1 MRVDGKHLAQF
12 VIFGVALTALAIY
25 LATQMNHSGS
35 PFASRYTV
43 KAEFRNADILLKDED
58 VRVRGVQ
65 VGKVGGVDPAPDGK
79 VIVSMVIDSRERLHA
94 DATARVRPYT
104 LIGDKY
110 VEVDPGTSTAPVI
123 PSGGMIPSAQT
134 SAPVEIYELLNV
146 LDRDTRARVDHLL
159 QEGGAALR
167 GQGPTVN
174 QLLARLPHL
183 ETTLTST
190 LLVLDA
196 RAQTVDHLLASA
208 DGLLT
213 SLAAN
218 QTRLDAAVNAS
229 DRVVGA
235 LADDRDVITE
245 LVAQADRGLTT
256 LATAIGGEGA
266 DARALV
272 ASAPG
277 LLDELQG
284 FLRVA
289 DSDITGVSPES
300 AQVRS
305 LLGQLRSS
313 FSARDAN
320 GYYLRVYD
328 RYDCST
334 VVTTGGTAPRPCSH
348 PTATR

>member
-1 MRVDGKHLAQF
+1 MRYDRRHLAQF
-12 VIFGVALTALAIY
+12 AAFTLALLALAIY
-25 LATQMNHSGS
+25 LAGQMNHSGS

-43 KAEFRNADILLKDED
+43 RAEFRNADVLLKDED
-58 VRVRGVQ
+58 VRIRGVQ
-65 VGKVGGVDPAPDGK
+65 VGKVGSVDPAPDGN
-79 VIVSMVIDSRERLHA
+79 VIVSMVIESRNRLHA

-110 VEVDPGTSTAPVI
+110 VEVDPGTSTAPVV

-134 SAPVEIYELLNV
+134 SVPVEIYELLNV
-146 LDRDTRARVDHLL
+146 LDTDTRAKLDHLL

-167 GQGPTVN
+167 GQGPVVN
-174 QLLARLPHL
+174 RLLQRLPHL
-183 ETTLTST
+183 ERTLAST

-213 SLAAN
+213 SLAEN

-235 LADDRDVITE
+235 LADDRDVITQ
-245 LVAQADRGLTT
+245 LVAQADRGLNT
-256 LATAIGGEGA
+256 LATAIAGEGG
-266 DARALV
+266 DARAIV

-277 LLDELQG
+277 LLDELQS

-300 AQVRS
+300 AQIRT

-334 VVTTGGTAPRPCSH
+334 VVTTGGAAPRPCSH
-348 PTATR
+348 PNAPR

>member
-1 MRVDGKHLAQF
+1 MRFDRRHLAQYAVF
-12 VIFGVALTALAIY
+12 TAALVGLAIY

-43 KAEFRNADILLKDED
+43 RAEFRNADVLLKDED
-58 VRVRGVQ
+58 VRLRGVQ
-65 VGKVGGVDPAPDGK
+65 IGKVGSVDPAPDGN
-79 VIVSMVIDSRERLHA
+79 VVVSMLIDSADRLHA

-110 VEVDPGTSTAPVI
+110 VEVDPGTATAPVI

-134 SAPVEIYELLNV
+134 SVPVEIYELLNV
-146 LDRDTRARVDHLL
+146 LDKSTRAKVDFLL

-167 GQGPTVN
+167 GQGTTVN
-174 QLLARLPHL
+174 QLLTRLPHV
-183 ETTLTST
+183 ERTLAST

-213 SLAAN
+213 SLAAS

-235 LADDRDVITE
+235 LADDRDVITQ
-245 LVAQADRGLTT
+245 LVAQADRGLNT
-256 LATAIGGEGA
+256 LATAIAGEGD
-266 DARALV
+266 DARAMV

-277 LLDELQG
+277 LLDELQS
-284 FLRVA
+284 FLQVA
-289 DSDITGVSPES
+289 DGDVRGVSPES
-300 AQVRS
+300 AQIRG

-313 FSARDAN
+313 FSAQDAN

-334 VVTTGGTAPRPCSH
+334 VATTSAAAPHPCSY
-348 PTATR
+348 PNPSR